1 MAITYGISD
10 RKVGSIGT
18 LTYAITK
25 DGNVVKEKIIKNKSH
40 TEGQVKQRCLFS
52 SVVKAASL
60 LSADFLEKCFESTNR
75 KLSYS
80 NYFVKINRR
89 NGTVLAKK
97 YAKDPNIMSL
107 GNWRISEGSL
117 VTGLTLTKNVSSG
130 DKTYVGIPIGTQT
143 ELAVDGS
150 ATVGQVSNALI
161 TAFPELT
168 NNMTINM
175 ICLDNIGV
183 PYVDGE
189 PIPIAPQEQ
198 HHINLIKQNFIINKN
213 DATPINQKGFTVVK
227 SNENSYSLLLL
238 NEGSTTE
245 VCADLQYL
253 EDDYEIVTGI
263 ATAGLVITKTV
274 GTKVYV
280 QTADMVGNWGYEQ
293 AKAELINDLNTDKEN
308 LYTYDIEQDAMIVNN
323 DII

>member
-89 NGTVLAKK
+89 NGTVLAKND
-97 YAKDPNIMSL
+97 AKDPNVITF

-117 VTGLTLTKNVSSG
+117 VTGVALTKTATSG
-130 DKTYVGIPIGTQT
+130 TDTYIGIPIGSQT
-143 ELAVDGS
+143 DLAVDGS
-150 ATVGQVSNALI
+150 ATVGQVSSALI

-175 ICLDNIGV
+175 ICLDNIGIT
-183 PYVDGE
+183 YDDGDPWAISKE
-189 PIPIAPQEQ
+189 EQ
-198 HHINLIKQNFIINKN
+198 HYIKLIKQNFIINKTDN
-213 DATPINQKGFTVVK
+213 TPINQKGFTVVK
-227 SNENSYSLLLL
+227 SSENVYSLLLL
-238 NEGSTTE
+238 NEESTTE
-245 VCADLQYL
+245 VCANLKYAADNFDLN
-253 EDDYEIVTGI
+253 V
-263 ATAGLVITKTV
+263 AVAGLVVAKTV

-280 QTADMVGNWGYEQ
+280 QTADMIGNWPYEQ
-293 AKAELINDLNTDKEN
+293 VTHDLIENLNTTKDN

-323 DII
+323 NII

>member
-89 NGTVLAKK
+89 NGTVLAKDD
-97 YAKDPNIMSL
+97 AKDPNVITF

-117 VTGLTLTKNVSSG
+117 VTGLTLTKNVLSG
-130 DKTYVGIPIGTQT
+130 DKTYIGIPIGNQT

-161 TAFPELT
+161 TAFPELA
-168 NNMTINM
+168 NNMVVNM

-183 PYVDGE
+183 TYDDNRSNIGKD
-189 PIPIAPQEQ
+189 EQ
-198 HHINLIKQNFIINKN
+198 YYIKLIKQNFIINKT
-213 DATPINQKGFTVVK
+213 DDTPINQKGFTVVK
-227 SNENSYSLLLL
+227 SNENVYSLLLL
-238 NEGSTTE
+238 NEESTTE
-245 VCADLQYL
+245 ICADLQYTTDII
-253 EDDYEIVTGI
+253 ETNPNV
-263 ATAGLVITKTV
+263 AVAGLVVTKTI

-280 QTADMVGNWGYEQ
+280 QTADMVGNWSYEQ
-293 AKAELINDLNTDKEN
+293 VVHDLIEDLNTDKEN

>member
-10 RKVGSIGT
+10 RKVGSIGN
-18 LTYAITK
+18 LTYALTK

-40 TEGQVKQRCLFS
+40 TEPQVKQRCLFS

-60 LSADFLEKCFESTNR
+60 LSADFLEKCFENTNR

-89 NGTVLAKK
+89 NGTVLAKNN
-97 YAKDPNIMSL
+97 AKDPNVISF

-117 VTGLTLTKNVSSG
+117 VTGLKLTKTALSG
-130 DKTYVGIPIGTQT
+130 ADTYIGITIGNQI
-143 ELAVDGS
+143 ELPTNGT
-150 ATVGQVSNALI
+150 ATVGQVSTALI

-168 NNMTINM
+168 NNMAVNM

-183 PYVDGE
+183 TYADNE
-189 PIPIAPQEQ
+189 PIPITTAEQ
-198 HHINLIKQNFIINKN
+198 HYIKLIKQNFIINKN
-213 DATPINQKGFTVVK
+213 DEALIKNKGFTVAK
-227 SNENSYSLLLL
+227 SNDNVYSLLLL

-245 VCADLQYL
+245 VCADLKYAA
-253 EDDYEIVTGI
+253 DNFDINV
-263 ATAGLVITKTV
+263 AVAGLVVTKTE

-280 QTADMVGNWGYEQ
+280 QTADMIGNWPYEQ
-293 AKAELINDLNTDKEN
+293 AKDMLIEDLNTDKVN
-308 LYTYDIEQDAMIVNN
+308 LYTYDIQQDAMIVNN
-323 DII
+323 EII

>member
-40 TEGQVKQRCLFS
+40 TEPQVKQRCLFS
-52 SVVKAASL
+52 SVVRASSL

-80 NYFVKINRR
+80 NHFVKINRR
-89 NGTVLAKK
+89 NGTVLAKND
-97 YAKDPNIMSL
+97 AKDPNVISF

-117 VTGLTLTKNVSSG
+117 VTGLSLTKNTLSG
-130 DKTYVGIPIGTQT
+130 TDTYIGITIGNKT
-143 ELAVDGS
+143 ELPTDGS
-150 ATVGQVSNALI
+150 ATVGQVSTALI
-161 TAFPELT
+161 AAFPELT

-183 PYVDGE
+183 TYDDGDPE
-189 PIPIAPQEQ
+189 AINKEEQ
-198 HHINLIKQNFIINKN
+198 HYITLIKQNFIINKT
-213 DATPINQKGFTVVK
+213 DDVPIKDKGFTVVK
-227 SNENSYSLLLL
+227 SQDNVYGLLLL
-238 NEGSTTE
+238 NEGSKTDI
-245 VCADLQYL
+245 CADLKYAA
-253 EDDYEIVTGI
+253 DNFDINV
-263 ATAGLVITKTV
+263 AVAGLVVTKTE
-274 GTKVYV
+274 GTKVFV
-280 QTADMVGNWGYEQ
+280 QTADMVGNWPYE
-293 AKAELINDLNTDKEN
+293 KVVHNLIENLNSYKDN

-323 DII
+323 EII

>member
-89 NGTVLAKK
+89 NGTVLAKND
-97 YAKDPNIMSL
+97 AKDPNVITF

-117 VTGLTLTKNVSSG
+117 VTGVALTKTATSG
-130 DKTYVGIPIGTQT
+130 TDTYIGIPIGSQT
-143 ELAVDGS
+143 DLAVDGS
-150 ATVGQVSNALI
+150 ATVGQVSSALI

-175 ICLDNIGV
+175 ICLDNIGIT
-183 PYVDGE
+183 YDDGDPWAISKE
-189 PIPIAPQEQ
+189 EQ
-198 HHINLIKQNFIINKN
+198 HYIKLIKQNFIINKTDN
-213 DATPINQKGFTVVK
+213 TPINQKGFTVVK
-227 SNENSYSLLLL
+227 SSENVYSLLLL

-245 VCADLQYL
+245 VCANLKYAADNFDLN
-253 EDDYEIVTGI
+253 V
-263 ATAGLVITKTV
+263 AVAGLVVAKTV

-280 QTADMVGNWGYEQ
+280 QTADMIGNWPYEQ
-293 AKAELINDLNTDKEN
+293 VTHDLIENLNTTKDN

-323 DII
+323 NII

>member
-89 NGTVLAKK
+89 NGTVLAKND
-97 YAKDPNIMSL
+97 AKDPNVITF

-117 VTGLTLTKNVSSG
+117 VTGLTLTKNVLSG
-130 DKTYVGIPIGTQT
+130 DKTYVGIPIGNQT

-161 TAFPELT
+161 TAFPELA
-168 NNMTINM
+168 NNMVVNM

-183 PYVDGE
+183 TYDDNRSNIGKN
-189 PIPIAPQEQ
+189 EQ
-198 HHINLIKQNFIINKN
+198 HYIKLIKQNFIINKT
-213 DATPINQKGFTVVK
+213 DDTPINQKGFTVVK
-227 SNENSYSLLLL
+227 SNENVYSLLLL
-238 NEGSTTE
+238 NEESTTE
-245 VCADLQYL
+245 ICADLQYITDIT
-253 EDDYEIVTGI
+253 ETNPNV
-263 ATAGLVITKTV
+263 AVAGLVVTKTI

-280 QTADMVGNWGYEQ
+280 QTADMVGNWSYEQ
-293 AKAELINDLNTDKEN
+293 VVHDLIEDLNTDKEN